1 MDYERVSRMSKTTI
15 EVGDLKVRVVTP
27 DELKDEISN
36 EEHEMDKRATAA
48 VKAAIHKA
56 KVCNKPVAKYD
67 SRKKKAYIEQ
77 ADGVKE
83 YVK

>member
-1 MDYERVSRMSKTTI
+1 MSKTTI
-15 EVGDLKVRVVTP
+15 EVGALKVRVITP
-27 DELKDEISN
+27 DELKDEISS
-36 EEHEMDKRATAA
+36 EDREMDKRATAA

-67 SRKKKAYIEQ
+67 SRKKKAYIVQ
-77 ADGVKE
+77 ADGVKK

>member
-1 MDYERVSRMSKTTI
+1 MSKTTI
-15 EVGDLKVRVVTP
+15 EVGALKVRVITP
-27 DELKDEISN
+27 DELKDEISS
-36 EEHEMDKRATAA
+36 EECEMDKRATAA

-67 SRKKKAYIEQ
+67 SRKKKAYIVQ
-77 ADGVKE
+77 ADGVKK

>member
-1 MDYERVSRMSKTTI
+1 MSKTTI
-15 EVGDLKVRVVTP
+15 EVGALKVRVITP
-27 DELKDEISN
+27 DELKDEITS
-36 EEHEMDKRATAA
+36 EEREMDKRATAA

-67 SRKKKAYIEQ
+67 SRKKKAYIVQ
-77 ADGVKE
+77 ADGVKK

>member
-1 MDYERVSRMSKTTI
+1 MSKTTI
-15 EVGDLKVRVVTP
+15 EVGDFKVRVITP
-27 DELKDEISN
+27 DDLNDEISN
-36 EEHEMDKRATAA
+36 EEREMDKRATAA

-67 SRKKKAYIEQ
+67 SRKKKAYIEE
-77 ADGVKE
+77 ADGVKK